1 MTLGNGKVAR
11 DSKATV
17 EGKSMGIGTYWMQ
30 KLYVGQKG
38 AQRF

>member
-11 DSKATV
+11 DSKAIV
-17 EGKSMGIGTYWMQ
+17 EGESMDIGAYWMR

-38 AQRF
+38 TQRF